1 MSVALSENSGSQDS
15 ASDRDRGL
23 QKSTSLRRI
32 SWKPILHLVWREWR
46 ILRWWLV
53 ASLAL
58 TSTTMMLCAL
68 FLGGQHPTSV
78 PYSELLVLLYL
89 QSFIAP
95 GTFLIGALS
104 SSFANDRE
112 DTSFQ
117 WCTSLPVHWTQSII
131 VKLFISCSGAM
142 VCWWIA
148 LMLATLIGAT
158 LRPIEPLGVAALND
172 SRMVLSMYA
181 SPVVFTFFFVT
192 YSLSLIGIQICRHAT
207 NGVFLA
213 IFLSITFLVLWLL
226 GISEYSPRYDRE
238 SSLIIAIATIF
249 SPLICGC
256 LFLAVASWL
265 YRWRWYRG
273 MYSNFAP
280 TNYRYGRQ
288 AITADSIDNWPLS
301 WSVPN
306 QQQALFWLAWKKAVQ
321 AWWWVPLLVCLIL
334 LGSLMRDRSGN
345 VLIFLFL
352 IPLGFLLLATFIGL
366 GSIWSF
372 YGERGGEAES
382 FLAERGVSP
391 SRNWW
396 SRYLVSTFG
405 GTLVFLCAMYLL
417 HLTASIVRGE
427 TIVLVP
433 PNEQLQFLTF
443 LIAGVHAFTGVC
455 LLAGQTF
462 RHWQLAIIAVAFG
475 AVVFTFCFGSGVLMS
490 GYFGG
495 LVCFGLVLTAIPL
508 SWCLSKQAAVRWQPN
523 LDWVFPLFATGVVT
537 VMVFMMPWV
546 RIWVLPPPVTELSVG
561 RAIPS
566 FTVPNLPPHNMEP
579 LLSREVLFVWTDVRT
594 VFATTN
600 ADELRTAAEV
610 LRPQLKR
617 YLEQAQNSSTPMNQA
632 QISDVNNALN
642 YFNSLGPTAFAALEI
657 GDAETAALSLKLRVK
672 ILTDLRPIS
681 GIFDFDSLQV
691 EFLEA
696 LRTNAS
702 VEALQLLSKLIAQD
716 ERLLS
721 DAPEQARTIWAESI
735 EAQASFLYRN
745 GNDIANNSRIW
756 LRNRGGIGPI
766 TSSDSWLAETRL
778 GNSFKN
784 VAWIGGDLPRFELSP
799 SMEKE
804 RFRREISFAYRN
816 FQTYLN
822 TGKVTPGLRRH
833 ELLDLGEPNFNDSLS
848 GQVAEWDRQWKA
860 LARLEARLKE
870 LPTE

>member
-15 ASDRDRGL
+15 VADRDRGL
-23 QKSTSLRRI
+23 QTSTSLLWI
-32 SWKPILHLVWREWR
+32 SWKPILHLLWREWR

-53 ASLAL
+53 ASLAI
-58 TSTTMMLCAL
+58 TSTTMMLCAT

-131 VKLFISCSGAM
+131 VKLFISCSGAL

-148 LMLATLIGAT
+148 LLLATLIGAT
-158 LRPIEPLGVAALND
+158 IRPIEPLGVAALSD

-213 IFLSITFLVLWLL
+213 IFLSITFLILWLV
-226 GISEYSPRYDRE
+226 GISEYSPGFDRE

-256 LFLAVASWL
+256 LFLAVACWL

-273 MYSNFAP
+273 MYSNVAP
-280 TNYRYGRQ
+280 TNYLYGRQ
-288 AITADSIDNWPLS
+288 TITDDSIDSWPLA

-306 QQQALFWLAWKKAVQ
+306 QQQALFWLAWKKAAQ
-321 AWWWVPLLVCLIL
+321 AWWWVPFLVWIIF
-334 LGSLMRDRSGN
+334 LGTLMRDRSGN
-345 VLIFLFL
+345 VLIFLV
-352 IPLGFLLLATFIGL
+352 PLGFLLLATFIGL

-391 SRNWW
+391 TRHWW
-396 SRYLVSTFG
+396 SRYLVSTIG
-405 GTLVFLCAMYLL
+405 GTLVFLGAMYLL
-417 HLTASIVRGE
+417 QLMDWIIRGE
-427 TIVLVP
+427 TIVLAP
-433 PNEQLQFLTF
+433 QNIQLQFLTF
-443 LIAGVHAFTGVC
+443 LIVGVHAFTGVC

-462 RHWQLAIIAVAFG
+462 RRWQLAIIAVAFG
-475 AVVFTFCFGSGVLMS
+475 AIVFTFCFGSAVVMG

-495 LVCFGLVLTAIPL
+495 LFCFGLGLSAIPL

-523 LDWVFPLFATGVVT
+523 LDWVFPLFATVVVT
-537 VMVFMMPWV
+537 MMVCMMPWV

-566 FTVPNLPPHNMEP
+566 FTVPNLSPHNMQP
-579 LLSREVLFVWTDVRT
+579 LLSREVLFAWTDVRT
-594 VFATTN
+594 VLATTN
-600 ADELRTAAEV
+600 ADELGTAAEE

-617 YLEQAQNSSTPMNQA
+617 CLEQAQNSSTPMNQA
-632 QISDVNNALN
+632 QISDVRNAAS
-642 YFNSLGPTAFAALEI
+642 YFNSLGSTAFAALEI

-681 GIFDFDSLQV
+681 GLFEFDSLQV

-696 LRTNAS
+696 LGTKAS
-702 VEALQLLSKLIAQD
+702 VEALQLLRKLIAQD

-721 DAPEQARTIWAESI
+721 DSPEQARTIWAESI

-745 GNDIANNSRIW
+745 GDDLANNPRIW
-756 LRNRGGIGPI
+756 LRPI
-766 TSSDSWLAETRL
+766 NSSDSWLAETRL
-778 GNSFKN
+778 GNALTT
-784 VAWIGGDLPRFELSP
+784 VAGIGGDFPLFELWP
-799 SMEKE
+799 DLEKE

-816 FQTYLN
+816 FQIYLN
-822 TGKVTPGLRRH
+822 TGKLTPGLSRQER
-833 ELLDLGEPNFNDSLS
+833 LDLGSPSFNDCLS
-848 GQVAEWDRQWKA
+848 GQVADWDRQWKA